1 MRISAF
7 KDLLDS
13 EFGMSVS
20 ERTLRRW
27 AQEGLLSSS
36 RYHSGGRGRPPIDLP
51 DRAIS
56 EACGLWA
63 IAKLRPA
70 WLHSSS
76 KKAFDR
82 FLDQIVSVYATQ
94 RVPGTRLARFDEYNE
109 KPIWAFFAPFDV
121 ATFDA
126 SPTLNKPLVAQV
138 VIVLEKLKK
147 WGPQDKGRRW
157 PLDKKAK
164 VIFNWRLKTVR
175 KTSGVIGSDEYGI
188 YPTFFRADIE
198 LEESPNNELVFRVLP
213 CEVKG
218 WEDGATVLRVTGNEI
233 KIDDESNLLLRFFK
247 PKRYEQ
253 ERAVSMSHSSAIRQ
267 DKGGRSIIRFGRRW
281 FAARH
286 RRHSALRRR
295 RFDQALLRMHQLL
308 EMRRRAR
315 LP

>member
-13 EFGMSVS
+13 AFGMSVS
-20 ERTLRRW
+20 DRTLRRW

-36 RYHSGGRGRPPIDLP
+36 RCHSGRRGRPPIDLP

-56 EACGLWA
+56 EARGLWA
-63 IAKLRPA
+63 IANLRPA

-76 KKAFDR
+76 KKEFDR

-94 RVPGTRLARFDEYNE
+94 RIPGTRLAHFDEYKE

-147 WGPQDKGRRW
+147 WGPLNKRERW

-188 YPTFFRADIE
+188 YPTFFRTDIE
-198 LEESPNNELVFRVLP
+198 LEEATNNELVFRILP

-233 KIDDESNLLLRFFK
+233 QIDDESSFLLRFFK
-247 PKRYEQ
+247 PRRYEQ
-253 ERAVSMSHSSAIRQ
+253 EEVVSTSYSSTIRQ
-267 DKGGRSIIRFGRRW
+267 DKRGRSIIRSGRRW

-308 EMRRRAR
+308 KAQHRAR
-315 LP
+315 F